1 MCVCVLPCL
10 EGFEY
15 SFSCCSGGGG
25 VGTLDE
31 EELALKCIGECWEC
45 TAGGGR
51 SGAADEQ
58 RDDLQVVDFLIFR
71 QHFEMYKKSSFEKQK
86 KNAMGF
92 AGKAGIGLNA
102 YIYQVQYLVWESS
115 CGLSSEYTVANEV
128 IFRRG

>member
-1 MCVCVLPCL
+1 MCVLPCL